1 MIEDSLYREIL
12 LERLANPVNQGVLDE
27 PDLEARLVNPLC
39 GDEVL
44 IQLKIKN
51 RTIEQAV
58 YSGNG
63 CAISQVS
70 ASFLAEKIIGKN
82 LTEVKKIKSGDII
95 NMLEINPGPARLKC
109 ALLSFEVLRAIIDRS
124 ALCV

>member
-1 MIEDSLYREIL
+1 MNKESLYREVL
-12 LERLANPVNQGVLDE
+12 LERLANPVNQGVLDK

-44 IQLKIKN
+44 LQLSVKN
-51 RTIEQAV
+51 GVIEQAV

-70 ASFLAEKIIGKN
+70 ASFLAEKIQGQKVSFVENIKKQDLLGLIG
-82 LTEVKKIKSGDII
+82 IQ
-95 NMLEINPGPARLKC
+95 PGPARLKC
-109 ALLSFEVLRAIIDRS
+109 ATLAFEVLRQ
-124 ALCV
+124 ALNK

>member
-1 MIEDSLYREIL
+1 MSKDNLYREAL
-12 LERLANPVNQGVLDE
+12 LERLANPVNQGVIEE

-44 IQLKIKN
+44 LQLRVRN
-51 RTIEQAV
+51 GTIEQAV

-70 ASFLAEKIIGKN
+70 ADFLAEKLQGKN
-82 LTEVKKIKSGDII
+82 LDQIESITDKD
-95 NMLEINPGPARLKC
+95 MLETLGINPGPARLKC
-109 ALLSFEVLRAIIDRS
+109 ALLSFEVLKKV
-124 ALCV
+124 LEK

>member
-1 MIEDSLYREIL
+1 MSENLYREVL
-12 LERLANPVNQGVLDE
+12 LERLANPVNQGVLDK

-44 IQLKIKN
+44 LQLSVKN
-51 RTIEQAV
+51 GIVEQAV

-70 ASFLAEKIIGKN
+70 ASFLAEKIQGQK
-82 LTEVKKIKSGDII
+82 LSFVAEFKKQDLLDLVGI
-95 NMLEINPGPARLKC
+95 EPGPARLKC
-109 ALLSFEVLRAIIDRS
+109 ALLSLEVLKK
-124 ALCV
+124 ALT